1 VVYKARGC
9 RQEGPAWLAVKPT
22 NFSLPAGV
30 PEPAYSLSLRF
41 CREITRRQLPP
52 VERISF
58 ILGMYLIAGIKS
70 NAIEKITSA
79 PEWYISQATNGQQ
92 MKARL

>member
-1 VVYKARGC
+1 VVYKAGDC
-9 RQEGPAWLAVKPT
+9 RQKGPARLDWWT
-22 NFSLPAGV
+22 CFSLPAGLSK
-30 PEPAYSLSLRF
+30 PPYSLSLRLR
-41 CREITRRQLPP
+41 REMTRRQLPP

-58 ILGMYLIAGIKS
+58 ILGMYLITGIKS
-70 NAIEKITSA
+70 SAIEKITSA